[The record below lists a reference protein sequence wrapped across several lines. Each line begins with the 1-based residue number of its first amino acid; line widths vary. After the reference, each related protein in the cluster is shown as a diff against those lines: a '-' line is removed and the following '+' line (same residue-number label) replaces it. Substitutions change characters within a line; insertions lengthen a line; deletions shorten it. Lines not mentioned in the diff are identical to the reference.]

1 MKRKTFGFIF
11 FLLITTV
18 VVVLIKTVN
27 WLPLAFQ
34 HDTLRRYNSVEEV
47 KASLRIKDLYV
58 PAYFPQ
64 TISWPPTAIVAQSRP
79 SLAVMMTFH
88 RTGSDEESLV
98 ITQTASTAFAHEP
111 GLTLVKIAESAP
123 YKLHNRNALLEVGA
137 CRNEEPCSRIEWQ
150 EGEYRLAVIMKAP
163 PFELIRIAGS
173 MLH

>member
-1 MKRKTFGFIF
+1 MFGFFF

-18 VVVLIKTVN
+18 VVFLIKTVN

-34 HDTLRRYNSVEEV
+34 HDTLRRYNSIDEV
-47 KASLRIKDLYV
+47 KTALRIKNVYV

-64 TISWPPTAIVAQSRP
+64 TISWPPSGIVAQSKP
-79 SLAVMMTFH
+79 SLAIMMTFL
-88 RTGSDEESLV
+88 RSGSNEESLV
-98 ITQTASTAFAHEP
+98 ITQSASNVFAREP
-111 GLTLVKIAESAP
+111 GLRLIKIAETAP
-123 YKLHNRNALLEVGA
+123 YKLHNRDALLEVGS
-137 CRNEEPCSRIEWQ
+137 CRNEEMCSRITWQ

>member
-1 MKRKTFGFIF
+1 MKRGTFGFFF

-18 VVVLIKTVN
+18 VLVLIKTVN

-34 HDTLRRYNSVEEV
+34 HDTLRRYNSIEEV
-47 KASLRIKDLYV
+47 KTSLRIRDLYV

-64 TISWPPTAIVAQSRP
+64 TISWPPSAIMAQSKP

-98 ITQTASTAFAHEP
+98 ITQTVSNAFAREP
-111 GLTLVKIAESAP
+111 GLALIKIAESAP
-123 YKLHNRNALLEVGA
+123 YKLHDRNALLEVGS
-137 CRNEEPCSRIEWQ
+137 CRNEEACSRIAWQ
-150 EGEYRLAVIMKAP
+150 EGEYRLAVIMKGP